1 MCEQF
6 IRKYVILDKRIN
18 EVVVMN
24 RKMRREIRK
33 DKDLVKE
40 LYLIIKKYL
49 PDLFNKF
56 QELTDTR
63 HKSYITYEMKTIC
76 VTRLFRLL
84 CGLTTMTD
92 ISSDTF
98 NSDNCIK
105 NLSKICGQELKELP
119 YWETIQDVFIDMN
132 TEELR
137 NIQKYIVKT
146 LIRSKMFD
154 RYRFNNCF
162 QLLFDGTGL
171 TNHDYN
177 LNQNCLS
184 RKSKDGKISY
194 YKYVLECK
202 LVVGNIII
210 SLDSEFIENQEMLT
224 DKQKQD
230 CETNAFKRMIKR
242 IKRNYPK
249 YKFIITG
256 DGLYATTPI
265 IKLCN
270 KYNWYYIFNLKPN
283 KLKEINESFEDNIN
297 YENETIHDNYY
308 LSTNIN
314 YKDITLSAFKYI
326 ETKNKKT
333 TTFRYISNLDIK
345 DSNIKEIV
353 SIGRKRWKIENE
365 GFYTQKHRTFNISHL
380 NSRND
385 TAMKNHY
392 FFVQFAHTIRQ
403 LLEQGNILTKSLKLK
418 IKEVSQFLLNTL
430 TSSTSD
436 LNNLETNFQLRFD
449 D

>member
-1 MCEQF
+1 
-6 IRKYVILDKRIN
+6 
-18 EVVVMN
+18 MN
-24 RKMRREIRK
+24 RKERRNLRK
-33 DKDLVKE
+33 DKDLIKE
-40 LYLIIKKYL
+40 LYSIIVKYL
-49 PDLFNKF
+49 PKLLDMFEN
-56 QELTDTR
+56 LTDVR
-63 HKSYITYEMKTIC
+63 NKSYVTYKMKTIC
-76 VTRLFRLL
+76 VTRLFALL

-92 ISSDTF
+92 ISNDF

-105 NLSKICGQELKELP
+105 NLSKICGQNLEEIP
-119 YWETIQDVFIDMN
+119 YWETIQDVFINMN
-132 TEELR
+132 TNELR

-154 RYRFNNCF
+154 KYRFNGSF

-171 TNHDYN
+171 SSHNYN
-177 LNQNCLS
+177 LNNNCLE
-184 RKSKDGKISY
+184 RKHKDGKISY

-210 SLDSEFIENQEMLT
+210 SLDSEFIENEKMLT

-242 IKRNYPK
+242 IKKNYPK

-265 IKLCN
+265 IKLCK
-270 KYNWYYIFNLKPN
+270 KYKWNYIFNLKPDR
-283 KLKEINESFEDNIN
+283 LKEINETFEDNIN
-297 YENETIHDNYY
+297 YQNETNHQNYY
-308 LSTNIN
+308 LSTDIK
-314 YKDITLSAFKYI
+314 YKGISLSAFKYI
-326 ETKNKKT
+326 ETKKKKT
-333 TTFRYISNLDIK
+333 TIFRYISDLEIK

-353 SIGRKRWKIENE
+353 SMGRNRWKIENE

-392 FFVQFAHTIRQ
+392 FFIQFAHTIRQ
-403 LLEQGNILTKSLKLK
+403 LLEQGNLLTKSLKLK
-418 IKEVSQFLLNTL
+418 IKEVSHLLLDTL
-430 TSSTSD
+430 TSKTSD
-436 LNNLETNFQLRFD
+436 LNHLENKFQLRFD

>member
-1 MCEQF
+1 
-6 IRKYVILDKRIN
+6 
-18 EVVVMN
+18 MN
-24 RKMRREIRK
+24 RKERRKLRK
-33 DKDLVKE
+33 DKDLIKE
-40 LYLIIKKYL
+40 LYSIIVKYL
-49 PDLFNKF
+49 PKLLDMFEN
-56 QELTDTR
+56 LTDVR
-63 HKSYITYEMKTIC
+63 NKSYVTYKMKTIC
-76 VTRLFRLL
+76 VTRLFGLL

-92 ISSDTF
+92 ISSNNF
-98 NSDNCIK
+98 NTDNCIK
-105 NLSKICGQELKELP
+105 NLSKICGQTLEEIP
-119 YWETIQDVFIDMN
+119 YWETIQDVFINMN
-132 TEELR
+132 TNELR

-154 RYRFNNCF
+154 KYRFNGSF

-171 TNHDYN
+171 SRHNYN
-177 LNQNCLS
+177 LNNNCLE
-184 RKSKDGKISY
+184 RKHKDGKISY

-210 SLDSEFIENQEMLT
+210 SLDSEFIENEKMLT

-242 IKRNYPK
+242 IKKNYPK

-265 IKLCN
+265 IKLCK
-270 KYNWYYIFNLKPN
+270 KYKWNYIFNLKPDR
-283 KLKEINESFEDNIN
+283 LKEINETFEDNIN
-297 YENETIHDNYY
+297 YQNETNHQNYY
-308 LSTNIN
+308 LSTDIK
-314 YKDITLSAFKYI
+314 YKGISLSAFKYI
-326 ETKNKKT
+326 ETKKKKT
-333 TTFRYISNLDIK
+333 TIFRYISDLEIK

-353 SIGRKRWKIENE
+353 SMGRKRWKIENE

-392 FFVQFAHTIRQ
+392 FFIQFAHTIRQ
-403 LLEQGNILTKSLKLK
+403 LLEQGNLLTKSLKLK
-418 IKEVSQFLLNTL
+418 IKEVSHLLLDTL
-430 TSSTSD
+430 TSKTSD
-436 LNNLETNFQLRFD
+436 LNHLENKFQLRFD

>member
-1 MCEQF
+1 
-6 IRKYVILDKRIN
+6 
-18 EVVVMN
+18 MN
-24 RKMRREIRK
+24 RKERRNLRK
-33 DKDLVKE
+33 DKDLIKE
-40 LYLIIKKYL
+40 LYSIIVKYL
-49 PDLFNKF
+49 PKLLDMFEN
-56 QELTDTR
+56 LTDVR
-63 HKSYITYEMKTIC
+63 NKSYVTYKMKTIC
-76 VTRLFRLL
+76 VTRLFALL

-92 ISSDTF
+92 ISSNDF

-105 NLSKICGQELKELP
+105 NLSKICGQNLEEIP
-119 YWETIQDVFIDMN
+119 YWETIQDVFITIN
-132 TEELR
+132 TNELR
-137 NIQKYIVKT
+137 NIQKYIVKA

-154 RYRFNNCF
+154 KYRFNGSF

-171 TNHDYN
+171 SNHDYN
-177 LNQNCLS
+177 LNNNCLT
-184 RKSKDGKISY
+184 RKHKDGKISY

-210 SLDSEFIENQEMLT
+210 SLDSEFIENEKMLT

-242 IKRNYPK
+242 IKKNFPK

-265 IKLCN
+265 IKICK
-270 KYNWYYIFNLKPN
+270 KYKWNYIFNLKPDR
-283 KLKEINESFEDNIN
+283 LKEINETFEDNIN
-297 YENETIHDNYY
+297 YQNETTHKDYY
-308 LSTNIN
+308 LSTDIK
-314 YKDITLSAFKYI
+314 YKDISLSAFKYI
-326 ETKNKKT
+326 ENKNKKT
-333 TTFRYISNLDIK
+333 TIFRYISDLEIK

-353 SIGRKRWKIENE
+353 SMGRKRWKIENE

-392 FFVQFAHTIRQ
+392 FFIQFAHTIRQ

-418 IKEVSQFLLNTL
+418 IKEISAFLLKSL
-430 TSSTSD
+430 TSNTSD
-436 LNNLETNFQLRFD
+436 LNNLETKFQLRFD